1 MRWGAIWLWVALV
14 IAASGASAQSPAKP
28 KVKIVAVVDGP
39 SPTFDEWLRVLRQ
52 ATFEQLSERY
62 EVDFPAKAFEA
73 DWSREG
79 ARRALERAYADSSVD
94 AVFGLG
100 AEVVQAVAG
109 LDTIPKPTQL
119 PFVMEA
125 ERLGLPRRGDVSG
138 KTNLAYITERFD
150 ISDDV
155 KKLNEVAGST
165 RVSLLLD
172 AEADDMVALETQRQI
187 GPARL
192 SLVSSSAASASEI
205 LDAVPASADGV
216 VLGPL
221 RRLDQQERRQLLDGL
236 IARRLPSVAMSGPS
250 WVEQGALMT
259 LRSETQVTR
268 RAQRAALN
276 VDLVLGGRKASELH
290 VDFESREELL
300 INVGTARAIGL
311 RLSFDILMDAEII
324 EESLS
329 PGGEG
334 RLTMQQVM
342 EEARVKNLA
351 LQSEAKLVEAGEEQ
365 VKQER
370 GPLLPQGQLGAG
382 LVVRDPDRI
391 FQFSQIAERQA
402 NWSARASQSL
412 YSESAWT
419 NFKASRYR
427 QSAREFG
434 YRSEELNAMFEA
446 GAAYID
452 ILRTSALE
460 RIQRKNIRRTREYLD
475 LARVRMNVGIA
486 NASEVYRWEITLAEN
501 QNAVVDARTRVG
513 QAKIELN
520 RVLNRGSEQPVNPVD
535 LPKDDAGHPEQP
547 DDPIGAYLADPW
559 SFRQVRDFMVEEGLQ
574 NSPEARELE
583 QRRRAQERVR
593 EGRARQ
599 LWLPDSFVEGG
610 VVHDFWRDGKGSEGS
625 PALGIPSPDE
635 FGWDVGLYLSL
646 PLSTGGSQVAAMR
659 QAARLQERL
668 DVELARIEQNIDTG
682 VREELYTASAARAA
696 VILKRRAAEAANHN
710 LELVTDLYRQGTVDI
725 ITLVDAQTQSLVA
738 DLGAAEAVYN
748 YLLALLLVDRASGH
762 FRSLDT
768 PEEKAEFAE
777 RLNAFMLSRQ
787 AQPEAAPMP

>member
-1 MRWGAIWLWVALV
+1 MA
-14 IAASGASAQSPAKP
+14 AASGASAQSPAKA
-28 KVKIVAVVDGP
+28 KLKIVAVADGP
-39 SPTFDEWLRVLRQ
+39 SPTFDEWLSVLRQ

-62 EVDFPAKAFEA
+62 EIDFPAEA
-73 DWSREG
+73 LQGDWTRDG
-79 ARRALERAYADSSVD
+79 ARRALEQAYADPSVD

-100 AEVVQAVAG
+100 VHVTQVVAAV
-109 LDTIPKPTQL
+109 DRIPKPTQL

-150 ISDDV
+150 IADEV
-155 KKLNEVAGST
+155 QKLNEVAGSEQ
-165 RVSLLLD
+165 VSVLLD
-172 AEADDMVALETQRQI
+172 ADADPMTASGTQRQI
-187 GPARL
+187 GPARVTL
-192 SLVSSSAASASEI
+192 ISSSTAKASALLET
-205 LDAVPASADGV
+205 VPPNADGV

-221 RRLDQQERRQLLDGL
+221 RRLSSQSRRQLLDGL
-236 IARRLPSVAMSGPS
+236 IARRLPSVALGGPA
-250 WVEQGALMT
+250 WLEQGALMT
-259 LRSETQVTR
+259 LSSETQLTR

-300 INVGTARAIGL
+300 INLGTARAIGL
-311 RLSFDILMDAEII
+311 RLGFDVLMEAEII

-329 PGGEG
+329 PRGEG
-334 RLTMQQVM
+334 QLTLQQAM
-342 EEARVKNLA
+342 HEARLNNLA
-351 LQSEAKLVEAGEEQ
+351 LQAEGKFVEAGEEQ

-382 LVVRDPDRI
+382 LVVQDPDRI
-391 FQFSQIAERQA
+391 FQFSQVAERQA
-402 NWSARASQSL
+402 NWNARASQSL

-419 NFKASRYR
+419 AFKASRYR

-434 YRSEELNAMFEA
+434 YRSAELDAIFEA

-501 QNAVVDARTRVG
+501 QNAVVDARTSVS

-520 RVLNRGSEQPVNPVD
+520 RVLNRRSEQPVNPVD
-535 LPKDDAGHPEQP
+535 LPTDDAGHPEQP

-559 SFRQVRDFMVEEGLQ
+559 SFRQVRDFMVDEGLH
-574 NSPEARELE
+574 NSPEAREIE

-599 LWLPDSFVEGG
+599 LWLPDTFVEGG
-610 VVHDFWRDGKGSEGS
+610 VVHDFWRDGKGSEGN
-625 PALGIPSPDE
+625 PALGIPSPDK

-646 PLSTGGSQVAAMR
+646 PLSTGGSQIAAMR
-659 QAARLQERL
+659 QAARLEERL
-668 DVELARIEQNIDTG
+668 DVEFARIEQNIDTG

-696 VILKRRAAEAANHN
+696 VILKRRAAEAANRN

-725 ITLVDAQTQSLVA
+725 ITLVDAQTQSLIA

-768 PEEKAEFAE
+768 PEQKSEFAD
-777 RLNAFMLSRQ
+777 RLNTFMLSRQ
-787 AQPEAAPMP
+787 SDPEAQPVR